1 MEAMRES
8 ILYEKRKSK
17 AVRCLTCAHY
27 CVLKPN
33 GRGRCGA
40 RVNLGGKLYFPSDGV
55 AVSRAVEPIEKKLLF
70 HFLPGTLTFSFA
82 GASCN
87 FICQNCRNRAL
98 TQSLKEAKIFRQ
110 KTASFG
116 EKISP
121 KRIVEEALSLGCS
134 SVSCA
139 LTEPAVFLEYALDTM
154 KLAKKEG
161 LKNAWASN
169 GFLSPE
175 SRKKIIPHLDAI
187 NINLKA
193 ANEKFYR
200 EVCGGKLKPVLETCQ
215 ELKAANVWL
224 EIGTD
229 LISGLAGQTEN
240 LKQIAYFIAEKL
252 GPETPWHL
260 SRLAQ
265 KKDVQNRPLKKI
277 SLKQVRQAYEIG
289 KNAGLT
295 YVYLD
300 DIPRAKEKNT
310 FCPRCKIEN
319 INRSGFRAHRLDK
332 KGLCREC
339 GFDLNIAG

>member
-1 MEAMRES
+1 MKEAQFYQKLDNKSVACRLCRHFCVIKNGQTGLCRARKNENG
-8 ILYEKRKSK
+8 ILYSLVYGYPLE
-17 AVRCLTCAHY
+17 A
-27 CVLKPN
+27 N
-33 GRGRCGA
+33 I
-40 RVNLGGKLYFPSDGV
+40 D
-55 AVSRAVEPIEKKLLF
+55 PIEKKPLF
-70 HFLPGTLTFSFA
+70 HFFPGSATYSFGTL
-82 GASCN
+82 GCN
-87 FICQNCRNRAL
+87 FACANCQNWNISQARVL
-98 TQSLKEAKIFRQ
+98 EKKIKELDPV
-110 KTASFG
+110 TP
-116 EKISP
+116 E
-121 KRIVEEALSLGCS
+121 RIVEEALGNDCLSIS
-134 SVSCA
+134 Y
-139 LTEPAVFLEYALDTM
+139 TYNEPTVFTEYALDTM
-154 KLAKKEG
+154 RLARANG
-161 LKNAWASN
+161 LKNVWVTN
-169 GFLSPE
+169 GYMSEDCL
-175 SRKKIIPHLDAI
+175 KAIIPHLDAI